1 MKREAIRQLKR
12 AVSDGND
19 AQAMQLLLERS
30 VRFGHKRLALLR
42 CLQAEHLGVTVMPE
56 TLHYCQQVAD
66 RMAPAELQRIIRQ
79 AMAATVRCKLIN

>member
-12 AVSDGND
+12 AVSDGQD
-19 AQAMQLLLERS
+19 AHAMQVLLERS

-42 CLQAEHLGVTVMPE
+42 CLQAEHLGVAVTPE

-79 AMAATVRCKLIN
+79 AMAATSRSLVLN